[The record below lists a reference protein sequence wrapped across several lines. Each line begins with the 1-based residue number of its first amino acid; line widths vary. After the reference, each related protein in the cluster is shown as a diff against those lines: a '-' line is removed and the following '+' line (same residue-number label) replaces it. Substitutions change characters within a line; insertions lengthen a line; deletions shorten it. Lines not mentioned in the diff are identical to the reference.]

1 MRNLENVQTTS
12 NATIAQGTESWKST
26 RESASSAADTTLPGD
41 DAATA
46 HSTWTADEFW
56 TEDLLTEEDTC
67 TEAEI
72 LEAFQGFLEGDLTLA
87 QLEGMSAEDLY
98 QVADMGYDLMTEGK
112 LEDAKK
118 IFEGLYVYNPFDA
131 YFHTAL
137 GSIYQRQGDLE
148 AAYEH
153 YLSAVELYD
162 EDVQTWTNLGEV
174 ALEQS
179 TKYMKA
185 GRTAEAEAAFV
196 NAAEA
201 LGRAI
206 ALDPEA
212 KEDAGRRA
220 HALVHVT
227 VGAMQ
232 SAMVH

>member
-12 NATIAQGTESWKST
+12 TATVAQGTESWNST
-26 RESASSAADTTLPGD
+26 SGAAVHSNAGAARTNASNAD
-41 DAATA
+41 AVVTA
-46 HSTWTADEFW
+46 ADEFW

-67 TEAEI
+67 TEAEL

-162 EDVQTWTNLGEV
+162 EDIQTWTNLGEV

-179 TKYMKA
+179 TKFMKD
-185 GRTAEAEAAFV
+185 GRTAEAEEAFV